1 MGKLSYVIKRARKM
15 DYCAMLK
22 TADMLHKK
30 TGKSRIWLMADMAK
44 CAAKYNAGYVDYKI
58 AEMYRLNDAQR
69 ATQITRGISNNIVA
83 RMNDK
88 KFWHFFDNK
97 TEFNQLFH
105 EQVKREWL
113 NFSTATEE
121 QFAEFVQG
129 RGDIICKPIDGSSG
143 QGILKCTPE
152 DYADVHAL
160 YARLKAAGIGIVEDK
175 VIQHEAIAALCPTSV
190 NTIRVATLLG
200 DKKEGIVYAYIR
212 IGNGKVMDNVDC
224 GGMAAPINL
233 DTGVISGVGA
243 NKAGEVFE
251 FHPMTGKRIPGT
263 QIPYWE
269 EVKAMCL
276 KAMHVVPQ
284 VRFVAWGRGD
294 YAGWSGVHRGQLLPE
309 PRHSAVR
316 RPLPGWHRHP
326 AAIRGVY
333 RPMICTLCPR
343 NCGAERA
350 PEHGTG
356 VCRMGTL
363 PKIARAALHRWE
375 EPCIS
380 GTRGS
385 GAVFFS
391 GCGLRC
397 VFCQNESISQRGEG
411 KIVTPKRLSEIFRE
425 LEAQGAHNI
434 NLVTAAHFVPAVLDA
449 LALYRPSIPIVYNSS
464 GYESVETLRMLE
476 GAVDIYL
483 PDYKYIDPNMAAMLS
498 GARDYPD
505 TAHAAIDEMVRQTG
519 APVYDQDGMMT
530 RGTLIRHL
538 VLPGLTGD
546 SIRILEQIC
555 DDFPGIP
562 VSLMGQ
568 YTPCGRA
575 LSIPGM
581 DRKIKKKEY
590 ARVLA
595 YMEAVGL
602 NGYRQE
608 LGSADGAFIPAFD
621 GTGV

>member
-15 DYCAMLK
+15 DYRAMLK

-284 VRFVAWGRGD
+284 VRFVAWDVAITPDGPVFIEGN
-294 YAGWSGVHRGQLLPE
+294 SPE
-309 PRHSAVR
+309 TAARSARRSAARALAAWVR
-316 RPLPGWHRHP
+316 CPKSRARRCTGGKSP
-326 AAIRGVY
+326 ASA
-333 RPMICTLCPR
+333 
-343 NCGAERA
+343 
-350 PEHGTG
+350 
-356 VCRMGTL
+356 
-363 PKIARAALHRWE
+363 ARAAAARCSF
-375 EPCIS
+375 P
-380 GTRGS
+380 
-385 GAVFFS
+385 AA
-391 GCGLRC
+391 GCGACSARTKA
-397 VFCQNESISQRGEG
+397 S
-411 KIVTPKRLSEIFRE
+411 
-425 LEAQGAHNI
+425 A
-434 NLVTAAHFVPAVLDA
+434 
-449 LALYRPSIPIVYNSS
+449 
-464 GYESVETLRMLE
+464 
-476 GAVDIYL
+476 
-483 PDYKYIDPNMAAMLS
+483 S
-498 GARDYPD
+498 GAR
-505 TAHAAIDEMVRQTG
+505 
-519 APVYDQDGMMT
+519 
-530 RGTLIRHL
+530 
-538 VLPGLTGD
+538 
-546 SIRILEQIC
+546 
-555 DDFPGIP
+555 
-562 VSLMGQ
+562 
-568 YTPCGRA
+568 GRSSRRSGFRRSSA
-575 LSIPGM
+575 SW
-581 DRKIKKKEY
+581 RRR
-590 ARVLA
+590 ARTT
-595 YMEAVGL
+595 
-602 NGYRQE
+602 
-608 LGSADGAFIPAFD
+608 S
-621 GTGV
+621 TS

>member
-1 MGKLSYVIKRARKM
+1 
-15 DYCAMLK
+15 
-22 TADMLHKK
+22 
-30 TGKSRIWLMADMAK
+30 
-44 CAAKYNAGYVDYKI
+44 
-58 AEMYRLNDAQR
+58 
-69 ATQITRGISNNIVA
+69 
-83 RMNDK
+83 
-88 KFWHFFDNK
+88 
-97 TEFNQLFH
+97 
-105 EQVKREWL
+105 
-113 NFSTATEE
+113 
-121 QFAEFVQG
+121 
-129 RGDIICKPIDGSSG
+129 
-143 QGILKCTPE
+143 
-152 DYADVHAL
+152 
-160 YARLKAAGIGIVEDK
+160 
-175 VIQHEAIAALCPTSV
+175 
-190 NTIRVATLLG
+190 
-200 DKKEGIVYAYIR
+200 
-212 IGNGKVMDNVDC
+212 
-224 GGMAAPINL
+224 
-233 DTGVISGVGA
+233 
-243 NKAGEVFE
+243 
-251 FHPMTGKRIPGT
+251 
-263 QIPYWE
+263 
-269 EVKAMCL
+269 
-276 KAMHVVPQ
+276 
-284 VRFVAWGRGD
+284 
-294 YAGWSGVHRGQLLPE
+294 
-309 PRHSAVR
+309 
-316 RPLPGWHRHP
+316 
-326 AAIRGVY
+326 
-333 RPMICTLCPR
+333 MICTLCPR

-375 EPCIS
+375 EPCIN

-434 NLVTAAHFVPAVLDA
+434 NLDA

-590 ARVLA
+590 ARSFRRSTA
-595 YMEAVGL
+595 RGFNPKTNAPRAAARRCERNERDAGL
-602 NGYRQE
+602 FSPGGYP
-608 LGSADGAFIPAFD
+608 SARRCGRF
-621 GTGV
+621 